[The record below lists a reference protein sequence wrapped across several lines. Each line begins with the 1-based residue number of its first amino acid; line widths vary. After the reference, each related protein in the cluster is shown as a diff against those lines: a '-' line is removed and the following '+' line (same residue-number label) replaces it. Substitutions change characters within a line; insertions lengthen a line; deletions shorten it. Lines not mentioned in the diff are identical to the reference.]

1 MHPVSFLQYQYLQYN
16 TSGRLFPP
24 IGQPNPLRAGA
35 SVGRAEYQFTDNSRD
50 ASSYVVGQFTW
61 TPWSRRT
68 LSIRAL
74 PTVDRRKG
82 PVAAQSGPSGGPVE
96 VPQRANRRPSDSSG
110 SRKGP
115 VGAQYQPHGS
125 SSQVKKEVQ
134 ERSWRSSSEAQY
146 EPEAQEGSKGNP
158 PDVQQASN

>member
-1 MHPVSFLQYQYLQYN
+1 M
-16 TSGRLFPP
+16 
-24 IGQPNPLRAGA
+24 
-35 SVGRAEYQFTDNSRD
+35 
-50 ASSYVVGQFTW
+50 VGQFTW

-125 SSQVKKEVQ
+125 SSQVKKEVH
-134 ERSWRSSSEAQY
+134 EMSWRGSSEAQY
-146 EPEAQEGSKGNP
+146 EPEAQEGSKGSP
-158 PDVQQASN
+158 PDVQQASNRSPKQIQSESYENPIELREGSTGGPAEAQQKSNKRCNKGPVEIPQKSMQM